1 MGLDT
6 THDCFHG
13 AYSAFSRWR
22 NAVAEAAGYMVAPVK
37 WPSLGYEAESVLID
51 WGHIVDKNY
60 AGEWDEMPSDPLI
73 ILIAHSDCDGKILPE
88 HAGPLADR
96 LEAIL
101 PLMTEG
107 GGGHI
112 ERDGGYQR
120 VTQRFIDGLRTA
132 SAAGEEVGFH

>member
-22 NAVAEAAGYMVAPVK
+22 NAVAEAAGYLVAPVK
-37 WPSLGYEAESVLID
+37 WPGLGYEADSVLID
-51 WGHIVDKNY
+51 WGHVEEKNY
-60 AGEWDEMPSDPLI
+60 AGEWDEIPSDPLM
-73 ILIAHSDCDGKILPE
+73 ILIVHSDCDGKILPE
-88 HAGPLADR
+88 HTTPLADR
-96 LEAIL
+96 LAEIL
-101 PLMTEG
+101 PLMTCA

-120 VTQRFIDGLRTA
+120 VTQRFIEGLRA
-132 SAAGEEVGFH
+132 AAGSGEAVRFY